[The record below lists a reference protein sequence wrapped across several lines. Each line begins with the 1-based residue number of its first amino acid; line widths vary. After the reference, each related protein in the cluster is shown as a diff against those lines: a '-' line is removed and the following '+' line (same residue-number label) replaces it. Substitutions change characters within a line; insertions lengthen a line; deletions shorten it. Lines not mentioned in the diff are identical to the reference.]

1 MKKHDDEQA
10 GNENKTESEAA
21 ARTSETRR
29 KDDAGG
35 HGTGREGNRNGG
47 EAAKTEE
54 AMHPALT

>member
-21 ARTSETRR
+21 ARTIETRR

-35 HGTGREGNRNGG
+35 HGTEREGG
-47 EAAKTEE
+47 EQERRGSRQD
-54 AMHPALT
+54 